1 MATTRERNWFFQGS
15 SIPTWRRFRENN
27 RPNESTF
34 KDLLQSMVMKLES
47 SDTATTSNAGHVKLA
62 TSAEV
67 LAGTDSAGGHSK
79 VVKPSLLPYADVYA
93 PGGSTNIYQH
103 KLAGLQVNKMSDPS
117 GTPIY
122 VFALLYDSDYFEVNV
137 DDELTFS
144 TAFTQLIT
152 DLSALIPVPG
162 GGPVFD
168 IDDFPATAF
177 TNGGVIN
184 NGGVF
189 TVDADDS
196 TMEVDGVTFKVKI
209 KDNGVTLAKIQTLN
223 PGDVIVGETGTGNP
237 IVVNISAKNDI
248 LIGTG
253 IGVEA
258 VDITTLLAS
267 LSIADD
273 TILARKLAP
282 TTFGNGLT
290 RDMAAS
296 DASKMHIDLST
307 AASMEFS
314 GAKLQLVNDDAS
326 PSNRNYYGTDLLGV
340 KGYNSL
346 DTFTEMYMEEFT
358 LGADETTITINPD
371 DITIPATTFTKIK
384 AGYCNSKLYIKTGD
398 GPYILTEQVDPAI
411 ITVSGISGATD
422 HVDSIDYTALTPE
435 TDYLVVIEYRRCTT
449 A

>member
-1 MATTRERNWFFQGS
+1 MATTRERSWFFQGS

-27 RPNESTF
+27 RPNQSTF
-34 KDLLQSMVMKLES
+34 EDLLQSLVMKLES

-93 PGGSTNIYQH
+93 PVGTTNIYQH

-122 VFALLYDSDYFEVNV
+122 VFALLYDSDYFNVNV

-168 IDDFPATAF
+168 IDNFPATAF

-209 KDNGVTLAKIQTLN
+209 KDNGVTLDKIQTLN
-223 PGDVIVGETGTGNP
+223 PGDVIVGQTGTGDP
-237 IVVNISAKNDI
+237 IVVNIMAKNKI

-253 IGVEA
+253 TGVTTA
-258 VDITTLLAS
+258 DITTLLAS

-273 TILARKLAP
+273 SILTRKIAP
-282 TTFGNGLT
+282 STLGNGLT
-290 RDMAAS
+290 RDAAAS

-314 GAKLQLVNDDAS
+314 GGKLQLKNDEIITDKKY
-326 PSNRNYYGTDLLGV
+326 YYGTGPHPSGILGYYPLYKNLEIVSLPFELDGVTSTISIDIENDVLEESTNKIFPLEIDV
-340 KGYNSL
+340 KIYKITGSEPEVY
-346 DTFTEMYMEEFT
+346 TEVDALPVLTSYAAE
-358 LGADETTITINPD
+358 P
-371 DITIPATTFTKIK
+371 
-384 AGYCNSKLYIKTGD
+384 YIKT
-398 GPYILTEQVDPAI
+398 
-411 ITVSGISGATD
+411 
-422 HVDSIDYTALTPE
+422 IDYSGLDASSN
-435 TDYLVVIEYRRCTT
+435 YYVVISFHRRPVYI
-449 A
+449 

>member
-1 MATTRERNWFFQGS
+1 MATTRERSWFFQGS

-27 RPNESTF
+27 RPNQSTF
-34 KDLLQSMVMKLES
+34 EDLLQSLVMKLES

-122 VFALLYDSDYFEVNV
+122 VFALLYDSDYFKVNV

-168 IDDFPATAF
+168 IDNFPATAF

-223 PGDVIVGETGTGNP
+223 PGDVIVGQTGTGDP
-237 IVVNISAKNDI
+237 IVVNIMAENKI

-253 IGVEA
+253 TGVTTA
-258 VDITTLLAS
+258 DITTLLAS

-273 TILARKLAP
+273 SILTRKIAP
-282 TTFGNGLT
+282 STLGNGLT
-290 RDMAAS
+290 RDAAAS
-296 DASKMHIDLST
+296 DGSQMHIDLST

-314 GAKLQLVNDDAS
+314 GGKLQLKDDDAN
-326 PSNRNYYGTDLLGV
+326 PGNGLGAYYGVSSYEG
-340 KGYNSL
+340 KGYHVL
-346 DTFTEMYMEEFT
+346 DTYSEMYMEEFE
-358 LGADETTITINPD
+358 LGIGETTITIDPD
-371 DITIPATTFTKIK
+371 DITNPATTFTKI
-384 AGYCNSKLYIKTGD
+384 ATGYCDVSIYIKD
-398 GPYILTEQVDPAI
+398 GSTLTKQSNNAVLTFVA
-411 ITVSGISGATD
+411 SHIS
-422 HVDSIDYTALTPE
+422 SIDYTGLTE
-435 TDYLVVIEYRRCTT
+435 STTYVVIVHYRKVVVT
-449 A
+449 